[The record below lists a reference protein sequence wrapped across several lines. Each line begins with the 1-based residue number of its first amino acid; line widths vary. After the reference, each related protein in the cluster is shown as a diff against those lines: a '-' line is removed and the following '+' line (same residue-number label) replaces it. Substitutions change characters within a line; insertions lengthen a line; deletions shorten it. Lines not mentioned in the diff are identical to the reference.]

1 MKKQRSKQ
9 KRFARGFVLAG
20 ILPAVV
26 WYLIFAGLPIFYSL
40 YLSFFR
46 WSFLDPSQ
54 FVGLANYSEILTQDQ
69 LFYKALGNTFTFTFS
84 EISVGTVL
92 AFCFALLINRLKRSA
107 PFFRTVFF
115 LPVVSSMTAVAILW
129 RWLFQPKFGLIN
141 QLLGLVG
148 LGPGMWLNSPETAM
162 ESVVIM
168 SVWKGLGF
176 TIVLFLAGLQG
187 IPDSLYEAAEIDGAN
202 RWQKVIRITIP
213 LLRPT
218 FAFILITGLINGLQ
232 AFTQMYVLTKGGP
245 VNATL
250 TIVYHLYNRAFEFFN
265 MGSASAMA
273 FILFFM
279 IIFLTIIQL
288 KLLNKEISY

>member
-1 MKKQRSKQ
+1 MGKNKQ
-9 KRFARGFVLAG
+9 FAKGFVLAG
-20 ILPAVV
+20 LLPAVI
-26 WYLIFAGLPIFYSL
+26 WYVIFAGVPIFYSL
-40 YLSFFR
+40 FLSFFR
-46 WSFLDPSQ
+46 WSFLDPPQ
-54 FVGLANYSEILTQDQ
+54 FVGLANYVEILTRDQ
-69 LFYKALGNTFTFTFS
+69 LFYKAVGNTFTFTIS
-84 EISVGTVL
+84 ELMIGMVL
-92 AFCFALLINRLKRSA
+92 AFCYALLINKLQRSA

-115 LPVVSSMTAVAILW
+115 LPVVSSMTAVAIIW
-129 RWLFQPKFGLIN
+129 RWLFQPKFGLVN
-141 QLLGLVG
+141 QVLGLFG
-148 LGPGMWLNSPETAM
+148 ISPGMWLNSPDTAM
-162 ESVVIM
+162 KSVVIM

-202 RWQKVIRITIP
+202 RWQKMVRITLP

-218 FAFILITGLINGLQ
+218 FVFIIITGFINGLQ

-279 IIFLTIIQL
+279 IILLTVVQL
-288 KLLNKEISY
+288 KLLNKEVSF

>member
-1 MKKQRSKQ
+1 MGKKQQ
-9 KRFARGFVLAG
+9 FAKGFVLAG
-20 ILPAVV
+20 LLPAIIWYVV
-26 WYLIFAGLPIFYSL
+26 FSGIPIIYSL
-40 YLSFFR
+40 YLSFLR
-46 WSFLDPSQ
+46 WSFLDPAQ
-54 FVGLANYSEILTQDQ
+54 FVGLENYTEILTRDP
-69 LFYKALGNTFTFTFS
+69 LFYKALGNTLTFTIS
-84 EISVGTVL
+84 ELLIGTVL
-92 AFCFALLINRLKRSA
+92 ALCFALLINRLKRSA

-141 QLLGLVG
+141 QVLGFFG
-148 LGPGMWLNSPETAM
+148 IAPGMWVNSPDTAM

-202 RWQKVIRITIP
+202 RWQKVVRITIP

-218 FAFILITGLINGLQ
+218 FAFIIITGFINGLQ

-273 FILFFM
+273 FILFLM
-279 IIFLTIIQL
+279 IILLTVIQL
-288 KLLNKEISY
+288 KLLNKEVSS

>member
-1 MKKQRSKQ
+1 MGKKKQFSK
-9 KRFARGFVLAG
+9 GFVLASL
-20 ILPAVV
+20 LPALIWYVV
-26 WYLIFAGLPIFYSL
+26 FSGIPIFYTL
-40 YLSFFR
+40 CLSFLR
-46 WSFLDPSQ
+46 WSFLDPAQ
-54 FVGLANYSEILTQDQ
+54 FVGLENYIEILTRDP
-69 LFYKALGNTFTFTFS
+69 LFYKALGNTFTFTIS
-84 EISVGTVL
+84 ELLIGMVL
-92 AFCFALLINRLKRSA
+92 ALCFALLINRLKRSA

-115 LPVVSSMTAVAILW
+115 LPVVSSMSAVAILW

-141 QLLGLVG
+141 QILEFCGIA
-148 LGPGMWLNSPETAM
+148 PGMWVNSPDTAM

-187 IPDSLYEAAEIDGAN
+187 IPDSIYEAAEIDGAN
-202 RWQKVIRITIP
+202 PWQKVVRITIP

-218 FAFILITGLINGLQ
+218 FAFIIITGFINGLQ

-245 VNATL
+245 VNSTL

-273 FILFFM
+273 FILFL
-279 IIFLTIIQL
+279 IIILLTVIQL
-288 KLLNKEISY
+288 KILNKEVSS

>member
-1 MKKQRSKQ
+1 MGKKQQ
-9 KRFARGFVLAG
+9 FAKGFVLAG
-20 ILPAVV
+20 LLPAIIWYVV
-26 WYLIFAGLPIFYSL
+26 FSGIPIIYSL
-40 YLSFFR
+40 YLSFLR
-46 WSFLDPSQ
+46 WSFLDPAQ
-54 FVGLANYSEILTQDQ
+54 FVGLENYTEILTRDP
-69 LFYKALGNTFTFTFS
+69 LFYKALGNTLTFTIS
-84 EISVGTVL
+84 ELLIGTVL
-92 AFCFALLINRLKRSA
+92 ALCFALLINRLKRSA

-115 LPVVSSMTAVAILW
+115 LPVVSSMPAVAILW

-141 QLLGLVG
+141 QVLGFFG
-148 LGPGMWLNSPETAM
+148 IAPGMWVNSPDTAM

-202 RWQKVIRITIP
+202 RWQKVVRITIP

-218 FAFILITGLINGLQ
+218 FAFIIITGFINGLQ

-273 FILFFM
+273 FILFLM
-279 IIFLTIIQL
+279 IILLTVIQL
-288 KLLNKEISY
+288 KLLNKEVSS